1 MRRQASNGA
10 KNQSASSGGGEG
22 RGGDGDADFERC
34 VEKGV
39 PKSAEEKK
47 DAVYYK
53 EKYAKAKKRNQKLEK
68 DVERLLERE
77 ETAKRRFDEHATK
90 TSSAHAQRIE
100 SLERDVDRAEAEV
113 SKTKKRLDEEK
124 RGKEEVERK
133 KKELESQR
141 DELKE
146 TLRNERVKFEKDGK
160 LLKFACEDAT
170 KELEIVKQRHV

>member
-77 ETAKRRFDEHATK
+77 ETAAAYLSQHTEAHDVGEDDGVWDEYE
-90 TSSAHAQRIE
+90 QGEEE
-100 SLERDVDRAEAEV
+100 S
-113 SKTKKRLDEEK
+113 DEEELNLEG
-124 RGKEEVERK
+124 RGR
-133 KKELESQR
+133 
-141 DELKE
+141 
-146 TLRNERVKFEKDGK
+146 GG
-160 LLKFACEDAT
+160 
-170 KELEIVKQRHV
+170 